1 MLVSQEVGIGLR
13 DPDFQ
18 HFLQVLYARNDE
30 FGHATTP
37 IRVRSCRYPLYCRSS
52 VLLACHRFVS
62 FPLVRLENVHSTLDL
77 SFVFY
82 LCYASSRKGTRGSPP
97 ALGMLRFHPRTSR
110 AKIYPSVPPM
120 TFFRW

>member
-18 HFLQVLYARNDE
+18 HFLQVLYARN
-30 FGHATTP
+30 GHATTP

-62 FPLVRLENVHSTLDL
+62 FPLVRLENFHSTLDL

-82 LCYASSRKGTRGSPP
+82 LCYASSRKALEAPP
-97 ALGMLRFHPRTSR
+97 QRSACSDFIPERRELRYILPSR
-110 AKIYPSVPPM
+110 L
-120 TFFRW
+120 